1 MKKSLF
7 FVAAASAL
15 MLTACSSESDVV
27 QNASQPQTT
36 LQNNAVGFDVYTPA
50 PTNVTRSGQAGTM
63 TTSRLQ
69 RDPGKGGGFGVYAYL
84 VEDVYTD
91 PGDGSSEASSYRK
104 YGTGPKDA
112 RDEPFAP
119 NFMVNEWI
127 TWNNTN
133 MGWEYAP
140 IKYWPNETDNDSQN
154 TKAQMEG
161 FTGDKHLDR
170 LTFFAYA
177 PYVSGTNSE
186 IGVTKVTDN
195 AGKLGGEGSVIE
207 ASVEYKASLLDPNAS
222 VDLLWGVAPSGGL
235 SYTAVNGRT
244 VNVPEGQPLM
254 DMTKPG
260 VNTSMKFLFNH
271 ALARIGINVVAAV
284 DQLGAGGNLN
294 NEQTRITIANVTL
307 TGKFGE
313 TGVLNLDNPTPN
325 IAHWVNING
334 TDITATAPT
343 AEKTLEIP
351 LAKIAPSL
359 RFVGSHA
366 SPEKQT
372 VTGVTT
378 TKQDL
383 LAGRYYALDETPA
396 YSPAR
401 MYYKSNG
408 TELHAEYDATTTDK
422 YYEKDG
428 NDYKVKTGTIY
439 SPNNPDDLSG
449 YYSIE
454 EGATH
459 YEGNNP
465 KEYYTQAECDLYN
478 ATLPGHVTT
487 ADHNPATET
496 NYTEETA
503 AAKNATLD
511 GAINTTTVLT
521 ADQAAALNALTG
533 GSYVAGNSPT
543 AADAKLYNAT
553 LSGAVTTEQKD
564 PTTGSNYT
572 AEAANAYN
580 YNLPSARKT
589 TDVKSYGYAEITLPA
604 STSLYT
610 KSGDNYIYAGQAG
623 SSTLWG
629 AEKSGVTY
637 YTIATSAI
645 PATSIDYTY
654 KETVYDV
661 ERNYFMVVP
670 TANVKTFHPSL
681 DKEVEEGL
689 RTIRVKIEYYITTE
703 DDKLAGGRV
712 QTKNVIEKDVVFPSL
727 ANGKSYMLNLVLG
740 LTSVKM
746 DAEVDEW
753 RVTNVNGDLPQNT
766 DN

>member
-15 MLTACSSESDVV
+15 MLTACSSESDVL
-27 QNASQPQTT
+27 QSATQQTT
-36 LQNNAVGFDVYTPA
+36 VQEKAVGFEVYTPA

-69 RDPGKGGGFGVYAYL
+69 RDPDKGGGFGVYAYL
-84 VEDVYTD
+84 VEDVKD
-91 PGDGSSEASSYRK
+91 DAGFGSTQASSYRN
-104 YGTGPKDA
+104 YGESGKDA
-112 RDEPFAP
+112 RDVPFAP
-119 NFMVNEWI
+119 NFMVNEKI
-127 TWNNTN
+127 TWNKTN
-133 MGWEYAP
+133 MGWEYDP

-161 FTGDKHLDR
+161 FSGSKHLDR

-177 PYVSGTNSE
+177 PYVSGTNAE
-186 IGVTKVTDN
+186 IGVTKVTDK

-207 ASVEYKASLLDPNAS
+207 ASVEYKASLNDPNAS
-222 VDLLWGVAPSGGL
+222 VDLLWGVAPSGSL

-313 TGVLNLDNPTPN
+313 TGVLNLDNRTQN

-343 AEKTLEIP
+343 ANRTLEIP

-383 LAGRYYALDETPA
+383 LASRYFKLDEIPA

-401 MYYKSNG
+401 
-408 TELHAEYDATTTDK
+408 K
-422 YYEKDG
+422 YYESDG
-428 NDYKVKTGTIY
+428 TEKHATYTPTATDKFYEAAGNNYNRITASIT
-439 SPNNPDDLSG
+439 SPNYPAINSG
-449 YYSIE
+449 YYSIT
-454 EGATH
+454 EGTTTYA
-459 YEGNNP
+459 GNSV
-465 KEYYTQAECDLYN
+465 KT
-478 ATLPGHVTT
+478 
-487 ADHNPATET
+487 PAS
-496 NYTEETA
+496 NYTPETA
-503 AAKNATLD
+503 AAYNSGLT
-511 GAINTTTVLT
+511 GAIFPSTELT
-521 ADQAAALNALTG
+521 EEQASTLNGLTDV
-533 GSYVAGNSPT
+533 SKNDYVAGNNPANQS
-543 AADAKLYNAT
+543 DCNLYNAT
-553 LSGAVTTEQKD
+553 LSGAVNIYMED
-564 PTTGSNYT
+564 PTTIVYGVP
-572 AEAANAYN
+572 EA
-580 YNLPSARKT
+580 
-589 TDVKSYGYAEITLPA
+589 TLPGY
-604 STSLYT
+604 TQLYT
-610 KSGDNYIYAGQAG
+610 KSGNNYVYAGTAG
-623 SSTLWG
+623 TGTLWG
-629 AEKSGVTY
+629 SDKGEITY
-637 YTIATSAI
+637 YTIASSAI
-645 PATSIDYTY
+645 AAASIGYTY
-654 KETVYDV
+654 PGDVYDV

-670 TANVKTFHPSL
+670 TDNVKRLLTL
-681 DKEVEEGL
+681 EDDVEKAL

-703 DDKLAGGRV
+703 DDKLAGGLV

-753 RVTNVNGDLPQNT
+753 KVTNVNGYLPQNT